1 MSFSPDDIR
10 LVTGSEDY
18 KIIVWNCILG
28 TIIYEFI
35 DGHSSGI
42 NKVFFSFD
50 GSTLFSV
57 GSDNK
62 IVSWDAEK
70 GELMNK
76 RDFPFSIN
84 GSDISQEG
92 KMNIKKNYNFSYID
106 RHQTVICLIAFY
118 VLFFFMHFI

>member
-1 MSFSPDDIR
+1 MITSKRYQVLIGHEDEVKCMSFSPDDIR

-28 TIIYEFI
+28 TIIHEFI
-35 DGHSSGI
+35 DIHSSGI

-70 GELMNK
+70 GELMRK
-76 RDFPFSIN
+76 IDYPFSIN
-84 GSDISQEG
+84 GSDISKEG
-92 KMNIKKNYNFSYID
+92 KMNILKNI
-106 RHQTVICLIAFY
+106 RKFY
-118 VLFFFMHFI
+118 